1 MTTDILNYIDQLS
14 ATYNSLL
21 PMSPENQRRWDK
33 KVRLEFNYNSNHI
46 EGNTLT
52 YGETELLLLF
62 DETHGSRPMREYEEM
77 KAHDVAFQKIKEW
90 AADTETPLTEQDIK
104 NLNQIILVQPFWK
117 DAITPDG
124 QPTRR
129 QITVGNYKTQP
140 NSVRLPN
147 GELFEYT
154 APQEV
159 PIKMQ
164 ELIEWYRDE
173 QTALHP
179 VTLAAMFH
187 YKFVCIHPFD
197 DGNGRVSRLLMNY
210 VLLAHKLPPVVIKSS
225 DKQNYLHALHLAD
238 TGQYEAFIRYIA
250 AQVVSSLE
258 MAIKA
263 AKGESI
269 EEPDDL
275 DKEIALLARQLQ
287 HQETYK
293 TPQQVLNVFHWAQQ
307 KLLAPCE
314 AVLRKFDKLFQ
325 EKKKIKKVNNE
336 EAIKVE
342 YEYKN
347 TSEALTEPFLT
358 TIKHFNNSAKK
369 IGKENVY
376 GIDPYTTDIYNI
388 AHEYYL
394 YGSAYAKDS
403 VVNCTFHILFEKFSY
418 TITIEVMN
426 DCFLKKSYPYGTFP
440 DDESISVL
448 PQQLGKELLEKVKKV

>member
-1 MTTDILNYIDQLS
+1 MDIFDYIDQLS
-14 ATYNSLL
+14 ATYHNLL

-62 DETHGSRPMREYEEM
+62 DETHGSRPMRDYEEM

-90 AADTETPLTEQDIK
+90 AADTDMPLTEKDIRE
-104 NLNQIILVQPFWK
+104 LNQIILVQPFWK

-159 PIKMQ
+159 PIQMQ
-164 ELIEWYRDE
+164 ALMEWYRDE

-238 TGQYEAFIRYIA
+238 IGQYEAFIRYIA
-250 AQVVSSLE
+250 EQVVSSLE

-307 KLLAPCE
+307 KLIAPCE
-314 AVLRKFDKLFQ
+314 AVLQKFDKLFQ
-325 EKKKIKKVNNE
+325 EKKRVRKVNDKEIEEESTLKDLLERLRTPMKSIQQMNE
-336 EAIKVE
+336 EAKLKTQRI
-342 YEYKN
+342 YD
-347 TSEALTEPFLT
+347 
-358 TIKHFNNSAKK
+358 
-369 IGKENVY
+369 
-376 GIDPYTTDIYNI
+376 IDPYITEINNI
-388 AHEYYL
+388 THQYYL
-394 YGSAYAKDS
+394 YGSAYARDSS
-403 VVNCTFHILFEKFSY
+403 VVNCSIDILFKNDSY
-418 TITIEVMN
+418 TIEIEVMN
-426 DCFLKKSYPYGTFP
+426 DILFKEKYVYATFP
-440 DDESISVL
+440 KVSDIECL
-448 PQQLGKELLEKVKKV
+448 PKQIGSFLINILNNE

>member
-1 MTTDILNYIDQLS
+1 MDIFDYIDQLS

-62 DETHGSRPMREYEEM
+62 DETHGSRPMRDYEEM

-90 AADTETPLTEQDIK
+90 ATDTETPLTEQDIK

-129 QITVGNYKTQP
+129 QITVGNYKTQS
-140 NSVRLPN
+140 NSVRLSN

-159 PIKMQ
+159 PIQMQ
-164 ELIEWYRDE
+164 ALMEWYRDE

-179 VTLAAMFH
+179 VTLAAIFH

-238 TGQYEAFIRYIA
+238 TGQYEAFIHYIA

-307 KLLAPCE
+307 KLIVPCE
-314 AVLRKFDKLFQ
+314 AVLQKFDKLFQ
-325 EKKKIKKVNNE
+325 EKKEIKKVNNE
-336 EAIKVE
+336 EVKEEDKLKDLLEILRTPIKSIQQMNE
-342 YEYKN
+342 
-347 TSEALTEPFLT
+347 EAKL
-358 TIKHFNNSAKK
+358 KAQK
-369 IGKENVY
+369 IY
-376 GIDPYTTDIYNI
+376 DIDPYITEINNI
-388 AHEYYL
+388 THKYYL
-394 YGSAYAKDS
+394 YGSAYARDSS
-403 VVNCTFHILFEKFSY
+403 VVNCSIEISFKNDLYI
-418 TITIEVMN
+418 IAIEVMN
-426 DCFLKKSYPYGTFP
+426 DYLLKKSYPYSTFP

-448 PQQLGKELLEKVKKV
+448 PQQLGKKLLAKVKEV

>member
-1 MTTDILNYIDQLS
+1 MTTDILGYIDQLS
-14 ATYNSLL
+14 ATYHSLL

-52 YGETELLLLF
+52 YGETELLLFF
-62 DETHGSRPMREYEEM
+62 DETHGSHPMREYEEM

-159 PIKMQ
+159 PIQMQ
-164 ELIEWYRDE
+164 ALMEWYRDE

-187 YKFVCIHPFD
+187 YKFVRIHPFD

-225 DKQNYLHALHLAD
+225 DKQNYLHALRLAD

-250 AQVVSSLE
+250 EQVVSSLE

-275 DKEIALLARQLQ
+275 DKEIALLTRQLQ

-314 AVLRKFDKLFQ
+314 AVLQKFDKLFQ
-325 EKKKIKKVNNE
+325 EKKRVRKVNHKEVE
-336 EAIKVE
+336 EENRNSLLEVLTASIPKIAKQLNNPIK
-342 YEYKN
+342 
-347 TSEALTEPFLT
+347 
-358 TIKHFNNSAKK
+358 
-369 IGKENVY
+369 KENVY

-388 AHEYYL
+388 TLQYYL
-394 YGSAYAKDS
+394 YGSAYAKNSS
-403 VVNCTFHILFEKFSY
+403 VVNCIFYISFEENSY
-418 TITIEVMN
+418 TIEIEVMN
-426 DCFLKKSYPYGTFP
+426 DYLLKKSYPYSTFP
-440 DDESISVL
+440 DDKSISVL
-448 PQQLGKELLEKVKKV
+448 PQQLGKKLLAKVKEV

>member
-1 MTTDILNYIDQLS
+1 MDIFDYIDQLS

-62 DETHGSRPMREYEEM
+62 DETHGSRPMRDYEEM

-140 NSVRLPN
+140 NSVLLSN

-159 PIKMQ
+159 PIQMQ
-164 ELIEWYRDE
+164 ELMEWYRDE

-179 VTLAAMFH
+179 VTLATMFH

-250 AQVVSSLE
+250 EQVVSSLE

-275 DKEIALLARQLQ
+275 DKEIALLTRQLQ

-293 TPQQVLNVFHWAQQ
+293 TPQQVLNVFHWTQQ

-314 AVLRKFDKLFQ
+314 AVLQKFDKLFQ
-325 EKKKIKKVNNE
+325 EKKRVRKVNHKEVE
-336 EAIKVE
+336 EENRNSLFEVLTASVPKIVKQLNNPIK
-342 YEYKN
+342 
-347 TSEALTEPFLT
+347 
-358 TIKHFNNSAKK
+358 
-369 IGKENVY
+369 KENVY

-388 AHEYYL
+388 TLQYYL
-394 YGSAYAKDS
+394 YGSAYAKNSS
-403 VVNCTFHILFEKFSY
+403 VVNCIFYISFEENSY
-418 TITIEVMN
+418 TIEIEVMN
-426 DCFLKKSYPYGTFP
+426 DILFKEKYVYATFP
-440 DDESISVL
+440 KVSDIECL
-448 PQQLGKELLEKVKKV
+448 PKQIGSFLINILNNE

>member
-1 MTTDILNYIDQLS
+1 MDIFDYIDQLS

-62 DETHGSRPMREYEEM
+62 DETHGSRPMRDYEEM

-90 AADTETPLTEQDIK
+90 ATDTETPLTEQDIK

-117 DAITPDG
+117 DAITPNG

-159 PIKMQ
+159 PIRMQ
-164 ELIEWYRDE
+164 ELMEWYRNK

-250 AQVVSSLE
+250 EQVVSSLE

-275 DKEIALLARQLQ
+275 DKEIALLTRQLQ

-307 KLLAPCE
+307 KLIAPCE
-314 AVLRKFDKLFQ
+314 AVLQKFDKLFQ
-325 EKKKIKKVNNE
+325 EKKEIKKVNNE
-336 EAIKVE
+336 EVKEEDKLKDLLEILRTPIKSIQQMNE
-342 YEYKN
+342 
-347 TSEALTEPFLT
+347 EAKLKAQR
-358 TIKHFNNSAKK
+358 I
-369 IGKENVY
+369 Y
-376 GIDPYTTDIYNI
+376 DIDPYITEINNI
-388 AHEYYL
+388 THEYYL

-403 VVNCTFHILFEKFSY
+403 SVVNCIFYISFEKFSY
-418 TITIEVMN
+418 TIAIEVMN
-426 DCFLKKSYPYGTFP
+426 DCLLKKSYPYSTFP

-448 PQQLGKELLEKVKKV
+448 PQQLGKKLLAKIKKV

>member
-1 MTTDILNYIDQLS
+1 MDIFDYIDQLS

-62 DETHGSRPMREYEEM
+62 DETHGSRPMRDYEEM

-90 AADTETPLTEQDIK
+90 ATDTETPLTEQDIK

-129 QITVGNYKTQP
+129 QIMVGSYKTEP

-159 PIKMQ
+159 PIRMQ
-164 ELIEWYRDE
+164 ELMEWYRDE

-179 VTLAAMFH
+179 ITLAAMFH

-210 VLLAHKLPPVVIKSS
+210 ILLAHKLPPVVIKSS

-250 AQVVSSLE
+250 EQVVSSLE

-275 DKEIALLARQLQ
+275 DKEIALFARQLQ

-293 TPQQVLNVFHWAQQ
+293 SPQQVLNVFHWAQQ
-307 KLLAPCE
+307 KLIAPCE
-314 AVLRKFDKLFQ
+314 AVLQKFDKLFQ
-325 EKKKIKKVNNE
+325 EKKRVRKVNHKEVEDENRNSLLE
-336 EAIKVE
+336 VLTASVPKIVKQLNNPIK
-342 YEYKN
+342 
-347 TSEALTEPFLT
+347 
-358 TIKHFNNSAKK
+358 
-369 IGKENVY
+369 KENVY

-388 AHEYYL
+388 TLQYYL
-394 YGSAYAKDS
+394 YGSAYARDSS
-403 VVNCTFHILFEKFSY
+403 VVNCIFYISFEKNSY
-418 TITIEVMN
+418 TIEIEVMN
-426 DCFLKKSYPYGTFP
+426 DYLLKKSYPYSTFP

-448 PQQLGKELLEKVKKV
+448 PQQLGKELLAKVKKV

>member
-1 MTTDILNYIDQLS
+1 
-14 ATYNSLL
+14 
-21 PMSPENQRRWDK
+21 MSPENQRRWDK

-62 DETHGSRPMREYEEM
+62 DETHGSRPMRDYEEM

-90 AADTETPLTEQDIK
+90 ATDTETPLTEQDIK

-159 PIKMQ
+159 PIQMR
-164 ELIEWYRDE
+164 EFMEWYRDE

-238 TGQYEAFIRYIA
+238 TGQYKAFIRYIA
-250 AQVVSSLE
+250 EQVVSSLE

-275 DKEIALLARQLQ
+275 DKEIALVARQQQ

-307 KLLAPCE
+307 KLIAPCE
-314 AVLRKFDKLFQ
+314 AVLQKFDKLFQ
-325 EKKKIKKVNNE
+325 EKKEIKKVNNE
-336 EAIKVE
+336 EVKEEDKLKDLLEILRTPIKSIQQMNE
-342 YEYKN
+342 
-347 TSEALTEPFLT
+347 EAKL
-358 TIKHFNNSAKK
+358 KAQK
-369 IGKENVY
+369 IY
-376 GIDPYTTDIYNI
+376 DIDPYITEINNI
-388 AHEYYL
+388 THQYYL
-394 YGSAYAKDS
+394 YGSAYARDSS
-403 VVNCTFHILFEKFSY
+403 VVNCSIEISFKNDLYI
-418 TITIEVMN
+418 IAIEVMN
-426 DCFLKKSYPYGTFP
+426 DYLLKKSYPYSTFP

-448 PQQLGKELLEKVKKV
+448 PQQLGKKLLAKVKEV

>member
-1 MTTDILNYIDQLS
+1 MDIFDYIDQLS
-14 ATYNSLL
+14 ATYHSLL
-21 PMSPENQRRWDK
+21 PMSPENQHRWDK

-62 DETHGSRPMREYEEM
+62 DETHGSRPMRDYEEM

-90 AADTETPLTEQDIK
+90 ATDTETPLTEQDIK

-117 DAITPDG
+117 NAITPDG

-159 PIKMQ
+159 PIRMQ
-164 ELIEWYRDE
+164 ELMEWYRDE

-179 VTLAAMFH
+179 ITLAAMFH

-250 AQVVSSLE
+250 EQVVHSLE

-275 DKEIALLARQLQ
+275 DKEIALVARQLQ

-314 AVLRKFDKLFQ
+314 AVLQKFDKLFQ
-325 EKKKIKKVNNE
+325 EKKRVRKVNHKDVE
-336 EAIKVE
+336 EENRNSLLEVLTASVPKIAKQLNNPIK
-342 YEYKN
+342 
-347 TSEALTEPFLT
+347 
-358 TIKHFNNSAKK
+358 
-369 IGKENVY
+369 KENVY

-388 AHEYYL
+388 TLQYYL
-394 YGSAYAKDS
+394 YGSAYARDSS
-403 VVNCTFHILFEKFSY
+403 VVNCIFYISFEKNSY
-418 TITIEVMN
+418 TIEIEVMN
-426 DCFLKKSYPYGTFP
+426 DYLFKKSYPYSTFP

-448 PQQLGKELLEKVKKV
+448 PQQLGKELLAKVKKV

>member
-1 MTTDILNYIDQLS
+1 MDIFDYIDQLS

-62 DETHGSRPMREYEEM
+62 DETHSSRPMRDYEEM

-159 PIKMQ
+159 PIQMQ
-164 ELIEWYRDE
+164 ALMEWYRDE
-173 QTALHP
+173 QTTLHP

-250 AQVVSSLE
+250 EQVVSSLE

-275 DKEIALLARQLQ
+275 DKEIALVARQLQ

-314 AVLRKFDKLFQ
+314 AVLQKFDKLFQ
-325 EKKKIKKVNNE
+325 EKKRVRKVNHKEVE
-336 EAIKVE
+336 EENRNSLLEVLTASIPKIAKQLNNPIK
-342 YEYKN
+342 
-347 TSEALTEPFLT
+347 
-358 TIKHFNNSAKK
+358 
-369 IGKENVY
+369 KENVY

-388 AHEYYL
+388 TLQYYL
-394 YGSAYAKDS
+394 YGSAYARDSS
-403 VVNCTFHILFEKFSY
+403 VVNCIFYISFEKNSY
-418 TITIEVMN
+418 TIEIEVMN
-426 DCFLKKSYPYGTFP
+426 DYLLKKSYPYSTFP

-448 PQQLGKELLEKVKKV
+448 PQQLGKELLAKVKKV

>member
-1 MTTDILNYIDQLS
+1 MDIFDYIDQLS
-14 ATYNSLL
+14 ATYHSLL
-21 PMSPENQRRWDK
+21 PMSPENQRRWDE

-52 YGETELLLLF
+52 YGDTQLLLLF
-62 DETHGSRPMREYEEM
+62 DETHGSRPMRDYEEM

-90 AADTETPLTEQDIK
+90 ATDTETPLTEQDIK

-140 NSVRLPN
+140 NSVLLPN

-159 PIKMQ
+159 PVRMQ
-164 ELIEWYRDE
+164 ALMEWYRDE

-225 DKQNYLHALHLAD
+225 DKQNYFHALHLAD

-250 AQVVSSLE
+250 EQVVSSLE

-307 KLLAPCE
+307 KLLTPCE
-314 AVLRKFDKLFQ
+314 AVLQKFDKLFQ
-325 EKKKIKKVNNE
+325 EKKRVRKVNDKEIEEENIFKDLWERLRTPIKSIQQMNE
-336 EAIKVE
+336 EAKLKAQRI
-342 YEYKN
+342 YD
-347 TSEALTEPFLT
+347 
-358 TIKHFNNSAKK
+358 
-369 IGKENVY
+369 
-376 GIDPYTTDIYNI
+376 IDPYITEINNI
-388 AHEYYL
+388 THQYYL
-394 YGSAYAKDS
+394 YGSAYARDSS
-403 VVNCTFHILFEKFSY
+403 VVNCSIEISFKNDLYI
-418 TITIEVMN
+418 IAIEVMN
-426 DCFLKKSYPYGTFP
+426 DYLLKKSYPYSTFP
-440 DDESISVL
+440 DDESIRVL
-448 PQQLGKELLEKVKKV
+448 PQQLGKKLLAKVKEV

>member
-1 MTTDILNYIDQLS
+1 MDIFDYIDQLS
-14 ATYNSLL
+14 ATYHSLL

-52 YGETELLLLF
+52 YGDTQLLLLF
-62 DETHGSRPMREYEEM
+62 GETHGSRPMRDYEEM

-90 AADTETPLTEQDIK
+90 AADTDMPLTEKDIRE
-104 NLNQIILVQPFWK
+104 LNQIILVQPFWK
-117 DAITPDG
+117 DAITPEG

-129 QITVGNYKTQP
+129 QITVGSYKTQP

-159 PIKMQ
+159 SIQMQ
-164 ELIEWYRDE
+164 ALMEWYRDE
-173 QTALHP
+173 QAALHP

-250 AQVVSSLE
+250 QQVVSSLE

-307 KLLAPCE
+307 KLIAPCE
-314 AVLRKFDKLFQ
+314 VVLQKFDKLFQ
-325 EKKKIKKVNNE
+325 EKKRVRKVNDKVIEEEDIFKDLWEKLRTPIKSIQQMNE
-336 EAIKVE
+336 EAKLKAQRICD
-342 YEYKN
+342 
-347 TSEALTEPFLT
+347 
-358 TIKHFNNSAKK
+358 
-369 IGKENVY
+369 
-376 GIDPYTTDIYNI
+376 IDPYLTEINNIIYR
-388 AHEYYL
+388 YYL
-394 YGSAYAKDS
+394 YGNPYVKDSS
-403 VVNCTFHILFEKFSY
+403 VVNCSIEILFKNDSY
-418 TITIEVMN
+418 IIAIEVMDN
-426 DCFLKKSYPYGTFP
+426 YLIKKSYPYSTFP

-448 PQQLGKELLEKVKKV
+448 PQQLGKKLLAKVKEV

>member
-1 MTTDILNYIDQLS
+1 MDIFDYIDQLS
-14 ATYNSLL
+14 DTYNSLL

-62 DETHGSRPMREYEEM
+62 DETHGSRPMRDYEEM

-90 AADTETPLTEQDIK
+90 ATDTETPLTEQDIK

-164 ELIEWYRDE
+164 KLIEWYRDE

-179 VTLAAMFH
+179 VTLAAIFH

-250 AQVVSSLE
+250 EQVVSSLE

-275 DKEIALLARQLQ
+275 DKEIALLTRQLQ

-314 AVLRKFDKLFQ
+314 AVLQKFDKLFQ
-325 EKKKIKKVNNE
+325 EKKRVRKVNHKEVE
-336 EAIKVE
+336 EENRDSLFEVLTAPIPKIVKQLNNPIK
-342 YEYKN
+342 
-347 TSEALTEPFLT
+347 
-358 TIKHFNNSAKK
+358 
-369 IGKENVY
+369 KENVY

-388 AHEYYL
+388 TLQYYL
-394 YGSAYAKDS
+394 YGSAYARDSS
-403 VVNCTFHILFEKFSY
+403 VVNCSIEISFEKNSY
-418 TITIEVMN
+418 TIEIEVMN
-426 DCFLKKSYPYGTFP
+426 DYLLKKSYPYSTFP

-448 PQQLGKELLEKVKKV
+448 PQQLGKELLAKVKKI

>member
-14 ATYNSLL
+14 ATYHSLL

-52 YGETELLLLF
+52 YGDTQLLLLF
-62 DETHGSRPMREYEEM
+62 DETHGSHPMRDYEEM

-90 AADTETPLTEQDIK
+90 ATDTETPLTEQDIK

-117 DAITPDG
+117 NAITPDG

-164 ELIEWYRDE
+164 ALMEWYRDE
-173 QTALHP
+173 QTTLHP

-210 VLLAHKLPPVVIKSS
+210 VLLAHKLPPVIIKSS

-238 TGQYEAFIRYIA
+238 TEQYEDLIRYIA
-250 AQVVSSLE
+250 QQVVSSLE

-275 DKEIALLARQLQ
+275 DKEIALLTRQLQ

-307 KLLAPCE
+307 KLIAPCE

-325 EKKKIKKVNNE
+325 EKKRVRKVNHKEVE
-336 EAIKVE
+336 EENRNSLFEVLTAPIPKIVKQLNNPIK
-342 YEYKN
+342 
-347 TSEALTEPFLT
+347 
-358 TIKHFNNSAKK
+358 
-369 IGKENVY
+369 KENVY

-388 AHEYYL
+388 TQEYYL

-403 VVNCTFHILFEKFSY
+403 IVNCIFHILFEKFSY
-418 TITIEVMN
+418 TIGIEVMN
-426 DCFLKKSYPYGTFP
+426 DYLLKKSYPYSTFP

-448 PQQLGKELLEKVKKV
+448 PQQLGKKLLAKVKEV

>member
-14 ATYNSLL
+14 ATYHSLL

-52 YGETELLLLF
+52 YGDTQLLLLF
-62 DETHGSRPMREYEEM
+62 GETHGSRPMRDYEEM

-90 AADTETPLTEQDIK
+90 AADTDMPLTEKDIRE
-104 NLNQIILVQPFWK
+104 LNQIILVQPFWK
-117 DAITPDG
+117 DAITPEG

-129 QITVGNYKTQP
+129 QITVGSYKTQP

-159 PIKMQ
+159 PIQMQ
-164 ELIEWYRDE
+164 ALMEWYRDE
-173 QTALHP
+173 QTTLHP

-238 TGQYEAFIRYIA
+238 IGQYEAFIRYIA
-250 AQVVSSLE
+250 EQVVSSLE

-275 DKEIALLARQLQ
+275 DKEIALLTRQLQ

-307 KLLAPCE
+307 KLIAPCE
-314 AVLRKFDKLFQ
+314 AVLQKFDKLFQ
-325 EKKKIKKVNNE
+325 EKKEIKKVNNE
-336 EAIKVE
+336 EVKEEDKLKDLLEILRTPIKSIQQMNE
-342 YEYKN
+342 
-347 TSEALTEPFLT
+347 EAKL
-358 TIKHFNNSAKK
+358 KAQK
-369 IGKENVY
+369 IY
-376 GIDPYTTDIYNI
+376 DIDPYITEINNI
-388 AHEYYL
+388 THQYYL

-403 VVNCTFHILFEKFSY
+403 SVVNCSIEILFKNDSY
-418 TITIEVMN
+418 IIAIEVMN
-426 DCFLKKSYPYGTFP
+426 DYLLKKSYPYSTFP

-448 PQQLGKELLEKVKKV
+448 PQQLGKKLLAKVKEV

>member
-1 MTTDILNYIDQLS
+1 MYIFDYIDQLS

-62 DETHGSRPMREYEEM
+62 DETHGSRPMRDYEEM

-90 AADTETPLTEQDIK
+90 ATDTETPLTEQDIK

-117 DAITPDG
+117 DAITPNG

-159 PIKMQ
+159 PIRMQ
-164 ELIEWYRDE
+164 ELMEWYRNK

-250 AQVVSSLE
+250 EQVVSSLE

-307 KLLAPCE
+307 KLIAPCE
-314 AVLRKFDKLFQ
+314 AVLQKFDKLFQ
-325 EKKKIKKVNNE
+325 EKKEIKKVNNE
-336 EAIKVE
+336 EVKEEDKLKDLLEILRTPIKSIQQMNE
-342 YEYKN
+342 
-347 TSEALTEPFLT
+347 EAKLKAQR
-358 TIKHFNNSAKK
+358 I
-369 IGKENVY
+369 Y
-376 GIDPYTTDIYNI
+376 DIDPYITEINNI
-388 AHEYYL
+388 THEYYL

-403 VVNCTFHILFEKFSY
+403 SVVNCIFYISFEKFSY
-418 TITIEVMN
+418 TIAIEVMN
-426 DCFLKKSYPYGTFP
+426 DCLLKKSYPYSTFP

-448 PQQLGKELLEKVKKV
+448 PQQLGKKLLAKIKKV

>member
-1 MTTDILNYIDQLS
+1 MDIFDYIDQLS
-14 ATYNSLL
+14 ATYHSLL
-21 PMSPENQRRWDK
+21 PMSPENQHRWDK

-62 DETHGSRPMREYEEM
+62 DETHGSRPMRDYEEM

-90 AADTETPLTEQDIK
+90 ATDTETPLTEQDIK

-117 DAITPDG
+117 NAITPDG

-159 PIKMQ
+159 PIRMQ
-164 ELIEWYRDE
+164 ELMEWYRDE
-173 QTALHP
+173 QTTLHP
-179 VTLAAMFH
+179 ITLAAMFH

-250 AQVVSSLE
+250 EQVVHSLE

-275 DKEIALLARQLQ
+275 DKEIALLTRQLQ

-307 KLLAPCE
+307 KLLSPCE
-314 AVLRKFDKLFQ
+314 AVLQKFDKLFQ
-325 EKKKIKKVNNE
+325 EKKEIKKVNNKEIEEEDIFKDLWERLRTPIKSIQQMNE
-336 EAIKVE
+336 EAKLKAQRI
-342 YEYKN
+342 YD
-347 TSEALTEPFLT
+347 
-358 TIKHFNNSAKK
+358 
-369 IGKENVY
+369 
-376 GIDPYTTDIYNI
+376 IDPYITEINNI
-388 AHEYYL
+388 THQYYL
-394 YGSAYAKDS
+394 YGSAYARDSS
-403 VVNCTFHILFEKFSY
+403 VVNCSIEISFKNDLYI
-418 TITIEVMN
+418 IAIEVMN
-426 DCFLKKSYPYGTFP
+426 DYLLKKSYPYSTFP
-440 DDESISVL
+440 DDESIRVL
-448 PQQLGKELLEKVKKV
+448 PQQLGKKLLAKIKKV

>member
-62 DETHGSRPMREYEEM
+62 GETHGSRPMREYEEM

-159 PIKMQ
+159 PIQMQ
-164 ELIEWYRDE
+164 ALMEWYRDE

-250 AQVVSSLE
+250 EQVVSSLE

-275 DKEIALLARQLQ
+275 DKEIALLTRQLQ

-307 KLLAPCE
+307 KLLSPCE
-314 AVLRKFDKLFQ
+314 AVLQKFDKLFQ
-325 EKKKIKKVNNE
+325 EKKEIKKVNNKEIEEEDIFKDLWERLRTPIKSIQQMNE
-336 EAIKVE
+336 EAKLKAQRI
-342 YEYKN
+342 YD
-347 TSEALTEPFLT
+347 
-358 TIKHFNNSAKK
+358 
-369 IGKENVY
+369 
-376 GIDPYTTDIYNI
+376 IDPYITEINNI
-388 AHEYYL
+388 THQYYL
-394 YGSAYAKDS
+394 YGSAYARDSS
-403 VVNCTFHILFEKFSY
+403 VVNCSIEISFKNDLYI
-418 TITIEVMN
+418 IAIEVMN
-426 DCFLKKSYPYGTFP
+426 DFLFKKSYPYGTFP

-448 PQQLGKELLEKVKKV
+448 PQQLGKKLLAKVKEV

>member
-14 ATYNSLL
+14 ATYHSLL

-33 KVRLEFNYNSNHI
+33 KVRLEYNYNSNHI

-52 YGETELLLLF
+52 YGDTQLLLLF
-62 DETHGSRPMREYEEM
+62 DETHGNHPMRDYEEM

-90 AADTETPLTEQDIK
+90 AADTQMPLTEKDIRE
-104 NLNQIILVQPFWK
+104 LNQIILVQPFWK

-124 QPTRR
+124 HPTRR
-129 QITVGNYKTQP
+129 QIMVGSYKTEP

-147 GELFEYT
+147 GELFEYPP
-154 APQEV
+154 PQEV
-159 PIKMQ
+159 PIRMQ
-164 ELIEWYRDE
+164 ELMEWYRDE

-210 VLLAHKLPPVVIKSS
+210 ILLAHKLPPVVIKSS

-250 AQVVSSLE
+250 EQVVSSLE

-307 KLLAPCE
+307 KLIAPCE
-314 AVLRKFDKLFQ
+314 AVLQKFDKLFQ
-325 EKKKIKKVNNE
+325 EKKRVRKVNHKEVEDENRNSLLE
-336 EAIKVE
+336 VLTASIPKIAKQLNNPIK
-342 YEYKN
+342 
-347 TSEALTEPFLT
+347 
-358 TIKHFNNSAKK
+358 
-369 IGKENVY
+369 KENVY

-388 AHEYYL
+388 TLQYYL
-394 YGSAYAKDS
+394 YGSAYARDNS
-403 VVNCTFHILFEKFSY
+403 VVNCSIDILFKNDSY
-418 TITIEVMN
+418 TIAIEVMN
-426 DCFLKKSYPYGTFP
+426 NYLLKKSYPYSTFP

-448 PQQLGKELLEKVKKV
+448 PQQLGKKLLAKVKEV

>member
-1 MTTDILNYIDQLS
+1 MDIFDYIDQLS

-62 DETHGSRPMREYEEM
+62 DETHGSRPMRDYEEM

-90 AADTETPLTEQDIK
+90 ATDTETPLTEQDIK

-117 DAITPDG
+117 NAITPDG

-159 PIKMQ
+159 PIQMQ
-164 ELIEWYRDE
+164 ALMEWYRDE

-250 AQVVSSLE
+250 EQVVSSLE

-275 DKEIALLARQLQ
+275 DKEIALLTRQLQ

-307 KLLAPCE
+307 KLFAPCE
-314 AVLRKFDKLFQ
+314 AVLQKFDKLFQ
-325 EKKKIKKVNNE
+325 EKKEIKKVNNE
-336 EAIKVE
+336 EVKEEDKLKDLLEILRTPIKSIQQMNE
-342 YEYKN
+342 
-347 TSEALTEPFLT
+347 EAKL
-358 TIKHFNNSAKK
+358 KAQK
-369 IGKENVY
+369 IY
-376 GIDPYTTDIYNI
+376 DIDPYITEINNI
-388 AHEYYL
+388 THQYYL
-394 YGSAYAKDS
+394 YGSAYARDSS
-403 VVNCTFHILFEKFSY
+403 VVNCSIEISLKNDLY
-418 TITIEVMN
+418 IIAIEVMN
-426 DCFLKKSYPYGTFP
+426 DYLLKKSYPYSTFP
-440 DDESISVL
+440 DDESISFL
-448 PQQLGKELLEKVKKV
+448 PQQLGKKLLAKVKEV

>member
-1 MTTDILNYIDQLS
+1 MDIFDYIDQLS

-62 DETHGSRPMREYEEM
+62 GETHGSRPMRDYEEM

-129 QITVGNYKTQP
+129 QIMVGSYKTQP

-159 PIKMQ
+159 PIQMQ
-164 ELIEWYRDE
+164 ALMEWYRDE

-187 YKFVCIHPFD
+187 YKFVRIHPFD

-210 VLLAHKLPPVVIKSS
+210 ILLAHKLPPVVIKSS

-238 TGQYEAFIRYIA
+238 TGQFEAFIRYIA
-250 AQVVSSLE
+250 QQVVSSLE

-269 EEPDDL
+269 EDPDDL

-293 TPQQVLNVFHWAQQ
+293 TPQQVLNVFHWVQQ
-307 KLLAPCE
+307 KLIAPCE
-314 AVLRKFDKLFQ
+314 AVLQKFDKLFQ
-325 EKKKIKKVNNE
+325 EKKKIERFNDIQVDFSSLTELPKEVNSLT
-336 EAIKVE
+336 
-342 YEYKN
+342 YEYCLNQRYYIKN
-347 TSEALTEPFLT
+347 DTPFKT
-358 TIKHFNNSAKK
+358 TIEIQFQEKHYELSIK
-369 IGKENVY
+369 IVDSELFKESY
-376 GIDPYTTDIYNI
+376 R
-388 AHEYYL
+388 
-394 YGSAYAKDS
+394 YGS
-403 VVNCTFHILFEKFSY
+403 
-418 TITIEVMN
+418 
-426 DCFLKKSYPYGTFP
+426 FP
-440 DDESISVL
+440 IDKNISSLVE
-448 PQQLGKELLEKVKKV
+448 QLGKELLAKVKEV

>member
-1 MTTDILNYIDQLS
+1 MDIFDYIDQLS

-62 DETHGSRPMREYEEM
+62 DETHGSRPMRDYEEM

-90 AADTETPLTEQDIK
+90 ATDTETPLTEQDIK

-129 QITVGNYKTQP
+129 QIMVGSYKTEP

-159 PIKMQ
+159 PIRMQ
-164 ELIEWYRDE
+164 ELMEWYRDE

-179 VTLAAMFH
+179 ITLAAMFH

-210 VLLAHKLPPVVIKSS
+210 ILLAHKLPPVVIKSS

-238 TGQYEAFIRYIA
+238 IGQYEAFIRYIA
-250 AQVVSSLE
+250 EQVVSSLE

-275 DKEIALLARQLQ
+275 DKEIALFARQLQ

-293 TPQQVLNVFHWAQQ
+293 SPQQVLNVFHWAQQ
-307 KLLAPCE
+307 KLIAPCE
-314 AVLRKFDKLFQ
+314 AVLQKFDKLFQ
-325 EKKKIKKVNNE
+325 EKKRVRKVNHKEVEDENRNSLLE
-336 EAIKVE
+336 VLTASVPKIVKQLNNPIK
-342 YEYKN
+342 
-347 TSEALTEPFLT
+347 
-358 TIKHFNNSAKK
+358 
-369 IGKENVY
+369 KENVY

-388 AHEYYL
+388 TLQYYL
-394 YGSAYAKDS
+394 YGSAYARDSS
-403 VVNCTFHILFEKFSY
+403 VVNCIFYISFEKNSY
-418 TITIEVMN
+418 TIEIEVMN
-426 DCFLKKSYPYGTFP
+426 DYLLKKSYPYSTFP

-448 PQQLGKELLEKVKKV
+448 PQQLGKELLAKVKKV

>member
-1 MTTDILNYIDQLS
+1 MDIFDYIDQLS
-14 ATYNSLL
+14 ATYHSLL
-21 PMSPENQRRWDK
+21 PMSPENQRRWDE

-52 YGETELLLLF
+52 YGDTQLLLLF
-62 DETHGSRPMREYEEM
+62 DETHGSRPMRDYEEM

-90 AADTETPLTEQDIK
+90 ATDTETPLTEQDIK

-140 NSVRLPN
+140 NSVLLPN

-159 PIKMQ
+159 PVRMQ
-164 ELIEWYRDE
+164 ALMEWYRDE

-250 AQVVSSLE
+250 EQVVSSLE

-307 KLLAPCE
+307 KLLTPCE
-314 AVLRKFDKLFQ
+314 AVLQKFDKLFQ
-325 EKKKIKKVNNE
+325 EKKRVRKVNDKEIEEENIFKDLWERLRTPIKSIQQMNE
-336 EAIKVE
+336 EAKLKAQRI
-342 YEYKN
+342 YD
-347 TSEALTEPFLT
+347 
-358 TIKHFNNSAKK
+358 
-369 IGKENVY
+369 
-376 GIDPYTTDIYNI
+376 IDPYITEINNI
-388 AHEYYL
+388 THQYYL
-394 YGSAYAKDS
+394 YGSAYARDSS
-403 VVNCTFHILFEKFSY
+403 VVNCSIEISFKNDLYI
-418 TITIEVMN
+418 IAIEVMN
-426 DCFLKKSYPYGTFP
+426 DYLLKKSYPYSTFP
-440 DDESISVL
+440 DDESIRVL
-448 PQQLGKELLEKVKKV
+448 PQQLGKKLLAKVKEV

>member
-62 DETHGSRPMREYEEM
+62 DETHGSRPMRDYEEM

-90 AADTETPLTEQDIK
+90 ATDTETPLTEQDIK

-117 DAITPDG
+117 NAITPDG

-164 ELIEWYRDE
+164 ELMEWYRDE
-173 QTALHP
+173 QTTLHP

-250 AQVVSSLE
+250 EQVVSSLE

-275 DKEIALLARQLQ
+275 DKEIALVARQLQ

-314 AVLRKFDKLFQ
+314 AVLQKFDKLFQ
-325 EKKKIKKVNNE
+325 EKKRVRKVNHKDVE
-336 EAIKVE
+336 EENRNSLLEVLTASVPKIAKQLNNPIK
-342 YEYKN
+342 
-347 TSEALTEPFLT
+347 
-358 TIKHFNNSAKK
+358 
-369 IGKENVY
+369 KENVY

-388 AHEYYL
+388 TLQYYL
-394 YGSAYAKDS
+394 YGSAYARDSS
-403 VVNCTFHILFEKFSY
+403 VVNCIFYISFEKNSY
-418 TITIEVMN
+418 TIEIEVMN
-426 DCFLKKSYPYGTFP
+426 DYLFKKSYPYSTFP

-448 PQQLGKELLEKVKKV
+448 PQQLGKELLAKVKKV

>member
-1 MTTDILNYIDQLS
+1 MDIFDYIDQLS
-14 ATYNSLL
+14 DTYHSLL

-62 DETHGSRPMREYEEM
+62 DETHGSRPMRDYEEM

-90 AADTETPLTEQDIK
+90 ATDTETPLTEQDIK

-159 PIKMQ
+159 PIQMQ
-164 ELIEWYRDE
+164 ALMEWYRDE

-250 AQVVSSLE
+250 EQVVHSLE

-275 DKEIALLARQLQ
+275 DKEIALLTRQLQ

-307 KLLAPCE
+307 KLFAPCE
-314 AVLRKFDKLFQ
+314 AVLQKFDKLFQ
-325 EKKKIKKVNNE
+325 EKKRVRKVNHKDVE
-336 EAIKVE
+336 EENRNSLLEVLTVSVPKIAKQLNNPIK
-342 YEYKN
+342 
-347 TSEALTEPFLT
+347 
-358 TIKHFNNSAKK
+358 
-369 IGKENVY
+369 KENVY

-388 AHEYYL
+388 TLQYYL
-394 YGSAYAKDS
+394 YGSAYARDSS
-403 VVNCTFHILFEKFSY
+403 VVNCIFYISFEKNSY
-418 TITIEVMN
+418 TIEIEVMN
-426 DCFLKKSYPYGTFP
+426 DYLFKKSYPYSTFP

-448 PQQLGKELLEKVKKV
+448 PQQLGKELLAKVKKV

>member
-1 MTTDILNYIDQLS
+1 MDIFDYIDQLS
-14 ATYNSLL
+14 DTYHSLL

-52 YGETELLLLF
+52 YGETQLLLLF
-62 DETHGSRPMREYEEM
+62 DETHGSHPMRDYEEM

-164 ELIEWYRDE
+164 ELMEWYRDE
-173 QTALHP
+173 QTTLHP

-210 VLLAHKLPPVVIKSS
+210 ILLAHKLPPVVIKSS
-225 DKQNYLHALHLAD
+225 DKQNYLHALRLAD
-238 TGQYEAFIRYIA
+238 TEQYEDLIRYIA
-250 AQVVSSLE
+250 EQVVSSLE

-275 DKEIALLARQLQ
+275 DKEIALVARQQQ

-314 AVLRKFDKLFQ
+314 AVLQKFDKLFQ
-325 EKKKIKKVNNE
+325 EKKRVRKVNHKEVE
-336 EAIKVE
+336 EENRNSLFEVLTAPIPKIVKQLNNPIK
-342 YEYKN
+342 
-347 TSEALTEPFLT
+347 
-358 TIKHFNNSAKK
+358 
-369 IGKENVY
+369 KENVY

-388 AHEYYL
+388 TLQYYL

-403 VVNCTFHILFEKFSY
+403 SVVNCIFYISFEKNSY
-418 TITIEVMN
+418 TIEIEVMN
-426 DCFLKKSYPYGTFP
+426 DCLLEKSYPYGTFP

-448 PQQLGKELLEKVKKV
+448 PQQLGKKLLAKVKEV

>member
-1 MTTDILNYIDQLS
+1 MDIFDYIDQLS
-14 ATYNSLL
+14 ATYHSLL
-21 PMSPENQRRWDK
+21 PMSLENQRRWDK

-52 YGETELLLLF
+52 YGDTQLLLLF
-62 DETHGSRPMREYEEM
+62 GETHGSRPMRDYEEM

-90 AADTETPLTEQDIK
+90 AADTDMPLTEKDIRE
-104 NLNQIILVQPFWK
+104 LNQIILVQPFWK
-117 DAITPDG
+117 DAITPEG

-129 QITVGNYKTQP
+129 QITVGSYKTQP

-159 PIKMQ
+159 PIQMQ
-164 ELIEWYRDE
+164 ALMEWYRDE

-250 AQVVSSLE
+250 QQVVSSLE

-307 KLLAPCE
+307 KLIAPCE
-314 AVLRKFDKLFQ
+314 AVLQKFDKLFQ
-325 EKKKIKKVNNE
+325 EKKKIERLNDNQIDFSTLIELPKEVDSLT
-336 EAIKVE
+336 
-342 YEYKN
+342 YEYCLN
-347 TSEALTEPFLT
+347 QRYYIENDTPFK
-358 TIKHFNNSAKK
+358 TIIEIQFQEKHYELSIK
-369 IGKENVY
+369 IVDSGLFKE
-376 GIDPYTTDIYNI
+376 
-388 AHEYYL
+388 
-394 YGSAYAKDS
+394 
-403 VVNCTFHILFEKFSY
+403 SY
-418 TITIEVMN
+418 
-426 DCFLKKSYPYGTFP
+426 SYSTFP

-448 PQQLGKELLEKVKKV
+448 PQQLGKKLLAKVKEV

>member
-1 MTTDILNYIDQLS
+1 MDIFDYIDQLS
-14 ATYNSLL
+14 ATYNNLL

-52 YGETELLLLF
+52 YGETQLLLLF
-62 DETHGSRPMREYEEM
+62 DEAHGSHPMRDYEEM

-140 NSVRLPN
+140 NSVLLSN
-147 GELFEYT
+147 GELFKYT

-159 PIKMQ
+159 PIQMQ
-164 ELIEWYRDE
+164 ELMEWYRDK
-173 QTALHP
+173 QATLHP
-179 VTLAAMFH
+179 INLAAMFH
-187 YKFVCIHPFD
+187 YKFVRIHPFD

-238 TGQYEAFIRYIA
+238 IGQYEAFIRYIA
-250 AQVVSSLE
+250 EQVVSSLE

-275 DKEIALLARQLQ
+275 DKEIALVARQQQ

-314 AVLRKFDKLFQ
+314 AVLQKFDKLFQ
-325 EKKKIKKVNNE
+325 EKKRVRKVNHKEVE
-336 EAIKVE
+336 EENRNSLFEVLTAPIPKIVKQLNNPIK
-342 YEYKN
+342 
-347 TSEALTEPFLT
+347 
-358 TIKHFNNSAKK
+358 
-369 IGKENVY
+369 KENVY

-388 AHEYYL
+388 TLQYYL

-403 VVNCTFHILFEKFSY
+403 SVVNCIFYISFEKNSY
-418 TITIEVMN
+418 TIEIEVMN
-426 DCFLKKSYPYGTFP
+426 DYLLKKSCPYSTFP

-448 PQQLGKELLEKVKKV
+448 PQQLGKELLAKVKEV

>member
-14 ATYNSLL
+14 ATYHSLL

-62 DETHGSRPMREYEEM
+62 DETHGSRPMRDYEEM

-90 AADTETPLTEQDIK
+90 ATDTETPLTEQDIK

-117 DAITPDG
+117 NAITPDG

-164 ELIEWYRDE
+164 ELMEWYRDE
-173 QTALHP
+173 QTTLHP

-250 AQVVSSLE
+250 EQVVHSLE

-275 DKEIALLARQLQ
+275 DKEIALVARQLQ

-314 AVLRKFDKLFQ
+314 AVLQKFDKLFQ
-325 EKKKIKKVNNE
+325 EKKRVRKVNHKDVE
-336 EAIKVE
+336 EENRNSLLEVLTASVPKIAKQLNNPIK
-342 YEYKN
+342 
-347 TSEALTEPFLT
+347 
-358 TIKHFNNSAKK
+358 
-369 IGKENVY
+369 KENVY

-388 AHEYYL
+388 THQYYL
-394 YGSAYAKDS
+394 YGSAYARDSS
-403 VVNCTFHILFEKFSY
+403 VVNCIFYISFEKNSY
-418 TITIEVMN
+418 TIEIEVMN
-426 DCFLKKSYPYGTFP
+426 DCLLEKSYPYGTFP

-448 PQQLGKELLEKVKKV
+448 PQQLGKKLLAKVKEV

>member
-1 MTTDILNYIDQLS
+1 MDIFDYIDQLL

-21 PMSPENQRRWDK
+21 PMSPDNQRRWDK

-62 DETHGSRPMREYEEM
+62 DETHGSRPMRDYEEM

-90 AADTETPLTEQDIK
+90 ATDTETPLTEQDIK

-140 NSVRLPN
+140 NSVLLSN

-159 PIKMQ
+159 PIQMQ
-164 ELIEWYRDE
+164 ELMEWYRDE

-179 VTLAAMFH
+179 IILAAMFH
-187 YKFVCIHPFD
+187 YKFVRIHPFD

-250 AQVVSSLE
+250 EQVVSSLE

-307 KLLAPCE
+307 KLIAPCE
-314 AVLRKFDKLFQ
+314 AVLQKFDKLFQ
-325 EKKKIKKVNNE
+325 EKKEIKKVNNE
-336 EAIKVE
+336 EVKEEDKLKDLLEILRTPIKSIQQMNE
-342 YEYKN
+342 
-347 TSEALTEPFLT
+347 EAKL
-358 TIKHFNNSAKK
+358 KAQK
-369 IGKENVY
+369 IY
-376 GIDPYTTDIYNI
+376 DIDPYITEINNI
-388 AHEYYL
+388 THQYYL
-394 YGSAYAKDS
+394 YGSAYARDSS
-403 VVNCTFHILFEKFSY
+403 VVNCSIEISFKNDLYI
-418 TITIEVMN
+418 IAIEVMN
-426 DCFLKKSYPYGTFP
+426 DYLLKKSYPYSTFP

-448 PQQLGKELLEKVKKV
+448 PQQLGKKLLAKVKEV

>member
-1 MTTDILNYIDQLS
+1 MDIFDYIDQLS

-62 DETHGSRPMREYEEM
+62 GETHGSRPMRDYEEM

-159 PIKMQ
+159 PIQMQ
-164 ELIEWYRDE
+164 ELMEWYRDE

-250 AQVVSSLE
+250 EQVVRSLE

-307 KLLAPCE
+307 KLIAPCE
-314 AVLRKFDKLFQ
+314 AVLQKFDKLFQ
-325 EKKKIKKVNNE
+325 EKKRVRKVNHKEVEDENRNSLLE
-336 EAIKVE
+336 VLTASVPKIVKQLNNPIK
-342 YEYKN
+342 
-347 TSEALTEPFLT
+347 
-358 TIKHFNNSAKK
+358 
-369 IGKENVY
+369 KENVY

-388 AHEYYL
+388 TLQYYL
-394 YGSAYAKDS
+394 YGSAYARDSS
-403 VVNCTFHILFEKFSY
+403 VVNCIFYISFEKNSY
-418 TITIEVMN
+418 TIEIEVMN
-426 DCFLKKSYPYGTFP
+426 DYLFKKSYPYSTFP

-448 PQQLGKELLEKVKKV
+448 PQQLGKELLAKVKKV

>member
-1 MTTDILNYIDQLS
+1 MDIFDYIDQLS
-14 ATYNSLL
+14 ATYNNLL

-52 YGETELLLLF
+52 YGETQLLLLF
-62 DETHGSRPMREYEEM
+62 DETHGSHPMRDYEEM

-159 PIKMQ
+159 PIQMQ
-164 ELIEWYRDE
+164 ALMEWYRDE

-250 AQVVSSLE
+250 EQVVSSLE

-307 KLLAPCE
+307 KLIAPCE
-314 AVLRKFDKLFQ
+314 AVLQKFDKLFQ
-325 EKKKIKKVNNE
+325 EKKEIKKVNNE
-336 EAIKVE
+336 EVKEEDKLKDLLEILRTPIKSIQQMNE
-342 YEYKN
+342 
-347 TSEALTEPFLT
+347 EAKL
-358 TIKHFNNSAKK
+358 KAQK
-369 IGKENVY
+369 IY
-376 GIDPYTTDIYNI
+376 DIDPYITEINNI
-388 AHEYYL
+388 THQYYL
-394 YGSAYAKDS
+394 YGSAYARDSS
-403 VVNCTFHILFEKFSY
+403 VVNCSIEISFKNDLYI
-418 TITIEVMN
+418 IAIEVMN
-426 DCFLKKSYPYGTFP
+426 DYLLKKSYPYSTFP

-448 PQQLGKELLEKVKKV
+448 PQQLGKKLLAKVKEV

>member
-1 MTTDILNYIDQLS
+1 MDIFDYIDQLS
-14 ATYNSLL
+14 ATYHSLL

-52 YGETELLLLF
+52 YGETQLLLLF
-62 DETHGSRPMREYEEM
+62 DETHGSHPMRDYEEM

-90 AADTETPLTEQDIK
+90 ATDTETPLTEQDIK

-117 DAITPDG
+117 NAITPDG

-159 PIKMQ
+159 PIQMQ
-164 ELIEWYRDE
+164 ALMEWYRDE

-250 AQVVSSLE
+250 EQVVSSLE

-287 HQETYK
+287 HQEAYK

-307 KLLAPCE
+307 KLIVPCE
-314 AVLRKFDKLFQ
+314 AVLQKFDKLFQ
-325 EKKKIKKVNNE
+325 EKKRVRKVNDKEIEEEDIFKDLWERLRTPIKSIQQMNE
-336 EAIKVE
+336 EAKLKAQRI
-342 YEYKN
+342 YD
-347 TSEALTEPFLT
+347 
-358 TIKHFNNSAKK
+358 
-369 IGKENVY
+369 
-376 GIDPYTTDIYNI
+376 IDPYITEINNI
-388 AHEYYL
+388 THQYYL
-394 YGSAYAKDS
+394 YGSAYVRDSS
-403 VVNCTFHILFEKFSY
+403 VVNCSIDISFKNDSY

-426 DCFLKKSYPYGTFP
+426 DYLLKKNYPYSTFP

-448 PQQLGKELLEKVKKV
+448 PQQLGKKLLEKVKKV

>member
-1 MTTDILNYIDQLS
+1 MDIFDYIDQLS
-14 ATYNSLL
+14 ATYHNLL

-52 YGETELLLLF
+52 YGDTQLLLLF
-62 DETHGSRPMREYEEM
+62 DETHGSHPMRDYEEM

-90 AADTETPLTEQDIK
+90 AADADMPLTEKDIRE
-104 NLNQIILVQPFWK
+104 LNQIILVKSFWK

-124 QPTRR
+124 HPTRR
-129 QITVGNYKTQP
+129 QIMVGSYKTQP

-164 ELIEWYRDE
+164 ELMEWYRDE

-250 AQVVSSLE
+250 QQVVSSLE

-275 DKEIALLARQLQ
+275 DKEIALLTRQLQ

-314 AVLRKFDKLFQ
+314 AVLQKFDKLFQ
-325 EKKKIKKVNNE
+325 EKKRVRKVNDKEIEEEDIFKDLWERLRTPIKSIQQMNE
-336 EAIKVE
+336 EAKLKAQRI
-342 YEYKN
+342 YD
-347 TSEALTEPFLT
+347 
-358 TIKHFNNSAKK
+358 
-369 IGKENVY
+369 
-376 GIDPYTTDIYNI
+376 IDPYITEINNI
-388 AHEYYL
+388 THQYYL
-394 YGSAYAKDS
+394 YGSAYVRDSS
-403 VVNCTFHILFEKFSY
+403 VVNCSIDISFKNDSY

-426 DCFLKKSYPYGTFP
+426 DYLLKKNYPYSTFP

-448 PQQLGKELLEKVKKV
+448 PKQLGKKLLAKVKEV

>member
-1 MTTDILNYIDQLS
+1 MDIFDYIEQLS
-14 ATYNSLL
+14 ATYHSLL
-21 PMSPENQRRWDK
+21 PMSPENQRRWEK

-52 YGETELLLLF
+52 YGDTQLLLLF
-62 DETHGSRPMREYEEM
+62 GETHGSHPMRDYEEM

-90 AADTETPLTEQDIK
+90 AADTQMPLTEKDIRE
-104 NLNQIILVQPFWK
+104 LNQIILVQPFWK
-117 DAITPDG
+117 NAITPDG

-159 PIKMQ
+159 PIQMQ
-164 ELIEWYRDE
+164 ALMEWYRDE
-173 QTALHP
+173 QTTLHP

-187 YKFVCIHPFD
+187 YKFVRIHPFD
-197 DGNGRVSRLLMNY
+197 DGNGRISRLLMNY

-250 AQVVSSLE
+250 QQVVSSLE

-314 AVLRKFDKLFQ
+314 AVLQKFDKLFQ
-325 EKKKIKKVNNE
+325 EKKEIKKVNNE
-336 EAIKVE
+336 EVKEEDKLKDLLEILRTPIKSIQQMNE
-342 YEYKN
+342 
-347 TSEALTEPFLT
+347 EAKL
-358 TIKHFNNSAKK
+358 KAQK
-369 IGKENVY
+369 IY
-376 GIDPYTTDIYNI
+376 DIDPYITEINNI
-388 AHEYYL
+388 THQYYL
-394 YGSAYAKDS
+394 YGSAYARDSS
-403 VVNCTFHILFEKFSY
+403 VVNCSIEISFKNDLYI
-418 TITIEVMN
+418 IAIEVMN
-426 DCFLKKSYPYGTFP
+426 DYLLKKSYPYSTFP

-448 PQQLGKELLEKVKKV
+448 PQQLGKKLLAKVKEV

>member
-1 MTTDILNYIDQLS
+1 MDIFDYIDQLS

-52 YGETELLLLF
+52 YGETQLLLLF
-62 DETHGSRPMREYEEM
+62 DETHGSHPMRDYEEM

-140 NSVRLPN
+140 NSVLLSN

-159 PIKMQ
+159 PIQMQ

-173 QTALHP
+173 QRGLHP

-250 AQVVSSLE
+250 EQVVSSLE

-275 DKEIALLARQLQ
+275 DKEIALLTRQLQ

-307 KLLAPCE
+307 KLIAPCE
-314 AVLRKFDKLFQ
+314 AVLQKFDKLFQ
-325 EKKKIKKVNNE
+325 EKKRVRKVNHKEVEDENRNSLLE
-336 EAIKVE
+336 VLTASIPKIVKQLNNPIK
-342 YEYKN
+342 
-347 TSEALTEPFLT
+347 
-358 TIKHFNNSAKK
+358 
-369 IGKENVY
+369 KENVY

-388 AHEYYL
+388 THQYYL

-403 VVNCTFHILFEKFSY
+403 SVVNCIFYISFEENSY
-418 TITIEVMN
+418 TIEIEVMN
-426 DCFLKKSYPYGTFP
+426 DYLLKKSYSYSTFP
-440 DDESISVL
+440 DDKSISVL
-448 PQQLGKELLEKVKKV
+448 PQQLGKKLLAKVKEV